1 MPAPFLFVQKLCYL
15 VFVKSGGVVLLS
27 IMKGTK
33 YNSVLNLRVTAET
46 KEMLQG
52 ISKFSKRKV
61 SDVAR
66 EALEKGLKG

>member
-1 MPAPFLFVQKLCYL
+1 MNNLCYL
-15 VFVKSGGVVLLS
+15 LLVRSVDIVLLS
-27 IMKGTK
+27 IMRNTK

>member
-15 VFVKSGGVVLLS
+15 VLVKSVGVVLLS
-27 IMKGTK
+27 TMKGTK

-46 KEMLQG
+46 KQMLQG

>member
-1 MPAPFLFVQKLCYL
+1 MNNLCYL
-15 VFVKSGGVVLLS
+15 LLVWSVDVVLLCD
-27 IMKGTK
+27 MKNTK

>member
-1 MPAPFLFVQKLCYL
+1 
-15 VFVKSGGVVLLS
+15 
-27 IMKGTK
+27 MKNTK

-46 KEMLQG
+46 KQMLQG

-66 EALEKGLKG
+66 EALEKGLKA

>member
-1 MPAPFLFVQKLCYL
+1 MNNLCYL
-15 VFVKSGGVVLLS
+15 LLVWSVGVVLLS
-27 IMKGTK
+27 DMKNTK

-61 SDVAR
+61 SDGAR

>member
-1 MPAPFLFVQKLCYL
+1 MNNLCYL
-15 VFVKSGGVVLLS
+15 LLVRSVDIVLLS
-27 IMKGTK
+27 IMRNTK

-66 EALEKGLKG
+66 EALEKGLKA